1 MAKLIYR
8 MGGDAI
14 AVVGMRMA
22 MALPLFLLMAWWA
35 NRGQARDPIS
45 AHTRWKIVGLGVTGY
60 YLASTLDFMGLQ
72 YISASLERAILYLN
86 PTMVLLLSALWFR
99 RRIQGMQ
106 LASMALAYAGVVVVW
121 LHDWDAAAMVSV
133 QASGVG
139 AMTPVQTITI
149 GSLLVLGSA
158 LSYAIYLMGSGA
170 MVQQHGSLWL
180 VSRASCV
187 ACVLCLVQW
196 GVGLVARG
204 AFLLALPVWLV
215 MRGVQLLG
223 ATMAS
228 QVGMVGPLSTIW
240 LAAWTLS
247 EPITPRLLLGTG
259 AILGGILLLTR
270 TRREA

>member
-1 MAKLIYR
+1 
-8 MGGDAI
+8 
-14 AVVGMRMA
+14 
-22 MALPLFLLMAWWA
+22 
-35 NRGQARDPIS
+35 
-45 AHTRWKIVGLGVTGY
+45 LGITGY

-86 PTMVLLLSALWFR
+86 PTMVLLLSAVWFR

-106 LASMALAYAGVVVVW
+106 VASMALAYAGVVIVW
-121 LHDWDAAAMVSV
+121 LHDWDAAAMVSA
-133 QASGVG
+133 QATPVG
-139 AMTPVQTITI
+139 GMTPVQTITV

-158 LSYAIYLMGSGA
+158 LSYAVYLMGSGA

-187 ACVLCLVQW
+187 ACVLCLLQW
-196 GVGLVARG
+196 GVVYLATDGRVGQASHLPWQAWGLSAVNAL
-204 AFLLALPVWLV
+204 FCTALPVWLV
-215 MRGVQLLG
+215 MRGVQLVG

-240 LAAWTLS
+240 LAAWTLN

-270 TRREA
+270 TRREDQAAKA